1 MEQIIITFAL
11 IIIYHVFIF
20 WVIHFI
26 KRVSLACKPEENAG
40 ATGMRK

>member
-11 IIIYHVFIF
+11 IIIIF